1 MSLNEIIES
10 VAYANYDDFQHLNF
24 IFSQNFISLFS
35 LHFISFQT
43 QVDPL
48 VNMPS
53 EIILECT

>member
-53 EIILECT
+53 EII